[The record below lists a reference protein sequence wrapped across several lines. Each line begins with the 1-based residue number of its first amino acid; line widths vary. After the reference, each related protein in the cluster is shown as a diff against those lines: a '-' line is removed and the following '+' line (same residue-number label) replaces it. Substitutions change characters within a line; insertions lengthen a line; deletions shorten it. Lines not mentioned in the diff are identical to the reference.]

1 MIIRIHAYCSAFLK
15 KKYELWRKIQSDL
28 NFAPKKLEKKIQMQY
43 NDTSLSS

>member
-1 MIIRIHAYCSAFLK
+1 MHIAAPFK

-43 NDTSLSS
+43 NDASLSS